1 MCVEKICKYLLFL
14 FNFCFWAA
22 GVALLG
28 VSIWLLVDDSLE
40 DVVEVAGINIYTGS
54 YVLVA
59 AGAVMLVV
67 GFAGCCGALKES
79 TCLLG
84 LYFVCLFCIFGVQI
98 GIAIWGFI
106 EFNSL
111 EEAIEFGLNETA
123 KANDGIDGTD
133 PAFKN
138 LQQTFSCCGTV
149 KICEGFETKYYD
161 GCECTADSDDCKVV
175 PTINELG
182 CESSNGIKVWQTPCD
197 EAIYEFV
204 DDNMLLVAGIAL
216 GIGLAEVLGMIIA
229 CCLCNQVKEKGQV
242 A

>member
-28 VSIWLLVDDSLE
+28 VSIWLLVDQSLS
-40 DVVEVAGINIYTGS
+40 DVVTVANINIYTGS

-67 GFAGCCGALKES
+67 GFAGCCGAMKES

-111 EEAIEFGLNETA
+111 EEAITFGLNETA
-123 KANDGIDGTD
+123 KVNDGIDGSD

-138 LQQTFSCCGTV
+138 IQQSFSCCGV
-149 KICEGFETKYYD
+149 SKICEGFEVTYYD
-161 GCECTADSDDCKVV
+161 GCECDDDSDNCAVV
-175 PTINELG
+175 LPGNELG
-182 CESSNGIKVWQTPCD
+182 CRSSNGEKVFQTPCD

-229 CCLCNQVKEKGQV
+229 CCLCNHVKEKGQV